1 MSYPSVFAGYFKA
14 VNFAYGLPGGP
25 GALVVQQAVAIPASP
40 AVAQQCTV
48 AFGYTTTADGIVF
61 YPLNTNAEVNIGTD
75 GNAEAVTPASVTNGR
90 QAYQGSSFTADFSE
104 EHGSGDA
111 ISSATVGLQEA
122 ANFAALSGG
131 GIVVVDSEWTRL
143 GGTTTMYNNVTL
155 PSGVTKQDNR

>member
-1 MSYPSVFAGYFKA
+1 
-14 VNFAYGLPGGP
+14 
-25 GALVVQQAVAIPASP
+25 
-40 AVAQQCTV
+40 
-48 AFGYTTTADGIVF
+48 
-61 YPLNTNAEVNIGTD
+61 
-75 GNAEAVTPASVTNGR
+75 VTPASVTNGG